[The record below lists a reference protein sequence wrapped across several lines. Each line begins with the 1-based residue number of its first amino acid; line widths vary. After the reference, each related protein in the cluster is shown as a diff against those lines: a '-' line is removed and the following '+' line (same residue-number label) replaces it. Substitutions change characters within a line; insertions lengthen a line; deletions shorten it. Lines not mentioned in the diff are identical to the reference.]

1 MLIRSGLSDGLSG
14 LSRRFGLGH
23 RWLSHGLSRYRL
35 GHWLSWLGLSHLGLC
50 RCLGLGHWLSRYRLG
65 SRWLSHR
72 RLGCHLRLD
81 RILHRRALRRRRRRS
96 AYGRTACRAR
106 AQTLGQFVTA

>member
-14 LSRRFGLGH
+14 PSRRFGLGH

-65 SRWLSHR
+65 
-72 RLGCHLRLD
+72 CHLRLD

>member
-14 LSRRFGLGH
+14 LGRRFGLGH
-23 RWLSHGLSRYRL
+23 
-35 GHWLSWLGLSHLGLC
+35 GLSHLGLC

-65 SRWLSHR
+65 HWLSWLGLSYLGLGHCLGLGHR

-81 RILHRRALRRRRRRS
+81 RILRRRALRRRRRRS
-96 AYGRTACRAR
+96 AYGRTTCRAR